1 MKSTLKGPRK
11 NNSVVPRAFLG
22 HAGKAR
28 FAGNGCSL
36 AKKRNA
42 TSGVQGRP
50 NTGTYSCAGPKDPHA
65 RCRWLAIALL
75 LILPGVAAALQSDKD
90 QPIYIEAD
98 AVDIDDR
105 SGISTYKGNVELTQG
120 SILITADQVTVT
132 QRPDK
137 NDQIEA
143 IGNPATFRQETEGD
157 KGTIKGRARKAE
169 YSANSE
175 IINMTGDAVLTQGQ
189 DTFKSDRI
197 IYDRARAVVKA
208 GASAQGKERVRVTIG
223 GKK

>member
-1 MKSTLKGPRK
+1 MKSIPKAL
-11 NNSVVPRAFLG
+11 
-22 HAGKAR
+22 HAG
-28 FAGNGCSL
+28 
-36 AKKRNA
+36 
-42 TSGVQGRP
+42 Q
-50 NTGTYSCAGPKDPHA
+50 
-65 RCRWLAIALL
+65 RWLALALL
-75 LILPGVAAALQSDKD
+75 LILPGLTAALESDQD

-98 AVDIDDR
+98 GVDIDDR

-120 SILITADQVTVT
+120 SIVIKADRVTVT
-132 QRPDK
+132 QRQDQ
-137 NDQIEA
+137 NDEIEA
-143 IGNPATFRQETEGD
+143 VGNPVTFRQETEGD
-157 KGTIKGRARKAE
+157 KGPVKGRSKKAE

>member
-1 MKSTLKGPRK
+1 MKSIPKPHHT
-11 NNSVVPRAFLG
+11 
-22 HAGKAR
+22 
-28 FAGNGCSL
+28 
-36 AKKRNA
+36 
-42 TSGVQGRP
+42 GR
-50 NTGTYSCAGPKDPHA
+50 
-65 RCRWLAIALL
+65 RWFTIALL
-75 LILPGVAAALQSDKD
+75 LILPGVVSALQSDKD

-120 SILITADQVTVT
+120 SIVIKADKVTVT
-132 QRPDK
+132 QRQ
-137 NDQIEA
+137 NETDQIEA
-143 IGNPATFRQETEGD
+143 VGKPVTFQQDTEDG
-157 KGTIKGRARKAE
+157 KGTIKGRAKKTE

-175 IINMTGDAVLTQGQ
+175 IINMIGDAVLTQGQ

-208 GASAQGKERVRVTIG
+208 GASAKGKERVKVTIG